1 MTWFKVDDSF
11 HSHPKVLATEPAA
24 LGLWVVAGSWCGDN
38 LSDGFVPLHVLP
50 RLLPDAATL
59 AETLV
64 TAGLWKRARGGYQY
78 HQWAEW
84 QPTKERV
91 LKERKAAAERQ
102 AKFREALK
110 NGRPRNGVS
119 RRDSHVSNPDS
130 HTAPT
135 RPPLKGE
142 GERAPA
148 SQGAARAPHDCPRHQ
163 GSPAKNCGLCR
174 AEKLGGTDA

>member
-50 RLLPDAATL
+50 RLFPGAATL
-59 AETLV
+59 AEALV
-64 TAGLWKRARGGYQY
+64 TAGLWKRKRGGYQF
-78 HQWAEW
+78 HEWTDW

-91 LKERKAAAERQ
+91 LRERKANAERQ
-102 AKFREALK
+102 AKFREEEK
-110 NGRPRNGVS
+110 KRKSGTDSS
-119 RRDSHVSNPDS
+119 RRYSRVSNTVS
-130 HTAPT
+130 NGTPT

-142 GERAPA
+142 GE
-148 SQGAARAPHDCPRHQ
+148 GAAGGGRPEDCPTHR
-163 GSPAKNCGLCR
+163 GYPKANCGLCR
-174 AEKLGGTDA
+174 SEMLGVE